1 MNNSRPP
8 TPAMLQ
14 ILVALATGPKHGYGI
29 MLEVEDLT
37 GKSSLGPGTLYRS
50 IAKLLD
56 AGLIQESGSPPN
68 EPDDD
73 ERRRYYRLT
82 ANGKAIATAEV
93 GRLEKLVK
101 VARRNGL
108 VPDTRGAP
116 G

>member
-1 MNNSRPP
+1 MSNVRPP

-14 ILVALATGPKHGYGI
+14 ILVALSDGPKHGYGI

-37 GKSSLGPGTLYRS
+37 GKNTLGPGTLYRS
-50 IAKLLD
+50 IARLLD
-56 AGLIQESGSPPN
+56 SGLIRETGSPPN
-68 EPDDD
+68 DPDDD

-82 ANGKAIATAEV
+82 PSGKAIATEEV
-93 GRLEKLVK
+93 ARLEKLVK

-108 VPDTRGAP
+108 VPETRGAP

>member
-1 MNNSRPP
+1 MSKVRPP

-14 ILVALATGPKHGYGI
+14 ILVALADGPKHGYGI
-29 MLEVEDLT
+29 MLEVEELA
-37 GKSSLGPGTLYRS
+37 GKNALGPGTLYRS

-56 AGLIQESGSPPN
+56 AGLIRESGSPPTT
-68 EPDDD
+68 PDDD

-82 ANGKAIATAEV
+82 ANGKAIASAEV
-93 GRLEKLVK
+93 GRLEKLLK

-108 VPDTRGAP
+108 VPEARGAP